1 MCPFLFLWK
10 KKTFCLSSQQK
21 QKEAVR
27 CFSSVVALDFSFFQ
41 RGGKDITVTIH
52 DLEEYVKVALA
63 CHYTVNCCFDWW
75 ISCNWHPW
83 WFMLIIFL
91 VIDIQNVMF
100 FALIKSHEKKSWN
113 LDPRFWVTQVSL
125 ISRRKVD
132 GNKQNR
138 YLLIFCV
145 SIHLFQLV
153 VQWTLVTGVRRQMD
167 ALREGFNSVLPLSN
181 LTSFS
186 YTEVICLY

>member
-1 MCPFLFLWK
+1 MIHVDYFPGYWYPK
-10 KKTFCLSSQQK
+10 CLCS
-21 QKEAVR
+21 
-27 CFSSVVALDFSFFQ
+27 L
-41 RGGKDITVTIH
+41 
-52 DLEEYVKVALA
+52 
-63 CHYTVNCCFDWW
+63 
-75 ISCNWHPW
+75 
-83 WFMLIIFL
+83 
-91 VIDIQNVMF
+91 

-186 YTEVICLY
+186 YTEVICLYSNVWLHVSLCYSSSIPYTCNSL